1 MCGMEYR
8 LKKGSVYEGKVEKVD
23 FPNKATVWVTD
34 EDGHKE
40 KAIVKNAIPGQ
51 TVRFCVNKKRKGHC
65 EGRLMEVVEKSPLE
79 TNPAC
84 PHFGKCG
91 GCTYQTVAY
100 EEQLKIK
107 SAQVEK
113 LLSEVVSGELPF
125 EGIIGSPVTEEYRNK
140 MEFSF
145 GDEYKDG
152 PLALG
157 LHKRNSMYDIVPVT
171 ECKIIDEDY
180 RKILTCVQD
189 YAIEKELPFL
199 HKLSHEGYLRHLL
212 VRKSVKTG
220 QILVD
225 IVTTT
230 QIEHDFTELVNRLTS
245 IEYKGTLTG
254 VLHTF
259 NDSLADAVINEKTE
273 LLYGQDYI
281 EEELLGLRFKITPF
295 SFFQTNSLGAEVL
308 YSKAREYVLSGG
320 FGDVAGVDD
329 TGAASAVGNS
339 DAAVTAKAAG
349 NVEVQGNAGSKPVIY
364 DLYTGTGTIAQML
377 SPVASKV
384 IGVEIVAEAVEAAK
398 KNAAQNGLTNCEFI
412 ADDVLKAL
420 DNIEIKPDF
429 IVLDPPRDGIHPK
442 ALEKIIDYGVDRMVY
457 ISCKPTSLARDLVT
471 LQERGYKVEKCC
483 CVDMFPNTVHVET
496 VVLLSKGA
504 KGPVDL
510 CSARTEVERRLV
522 DSKKVK
528 VDFSLED
535 MDLSEFKGKATYEQ
549 IKAYVLEQT
558 GLKVSSLYIAQIKKK
573 CGLDVGENFN
583 LPKSENAKQPQCT
596 PDKEEAI
603 MQAFKHFGIV

>member
-34 EDGHKE
+34 EDGQKE

-100 EEQLKIK
+100 KEQLKIK
-107 SAQVEK
+107 STQVEK
-113 LLSEVVSGELPF
+113 LLREVVSGELPF

-189 YAIEKELPFL
+189 YAIEKELPFQ

-457 ISCKPTSLARDLVT
+457 ISCKPTSLARDLIT
-471 LQERGYKVEKCC
+471 LQDRGYKVEKCC
-483 CVDMFPNTVHVET
+483 CVDMFPNTGHVET
-496 VVLLSKGA
+496 VCLLSKLYEA
-504 KGPVDL
+504 KHHVN
-510 CSARTEVERRLV
+510 VRL
-522 DSKKVK
+522 
-528 VDFSLED
+528 D
-535 MDLSEFKGKATYEQ
+535 MDELDITSAESKATYEE
-549 IKAYVLEQT
+549 IKSYVAEHNE
-558 GLKVSSLYIAQIKKK
+558 GMKVSNLYIAQVKAKYGIIER
-573 CGLDVGENFN
+573 ENYN
-583 LPKSENAKQPQCT
+583 KPKSDDTRQPKC
-596 PDKEEAI
+596 PNEKEEAI
-603 MQAFKHFGIV
+603 VDAMEHFKMI

>member
-34 EDGHKE
+34 EDGQKK

-189 YAIEKELPFL
+189 YAIEKELPFQ

-230 QIEHDFTELVNRLTS
+230 QIEHDFTELVNRMTS

-320 FGDVAGVDD
+320 FGDVAGDAGTMATSAVENADD
-329 TGAASAVGNS
+329 TVS
-339 DAAVTAKAAG
+339 AKAAG

-483 CVDMFPNTVHVET
+483 CVDMFPNTGHVET
-496 VVLLSKGA
+496 VVLMQY
-504 KGPVDL
+504 
-510 CSARTEVERRLV
+510 C
-522 DSKKVK
+522 
-528 VDFSLED
+528 
-535 MDLSEFKGKATYEQ
+535 GK
-549 IKAYVLEQT
+549 
-558 GLKVSSLYIAQIKKK
+558 
-573 CGLDVGENFN
+573 
-583 LPKSENAKQPQCT
+583 
-596 PDKEEAI
+596 
-603 MQAFKHFGIV
+603 

>member
-34 EDGHKE
+34 EDGQKE

-189 YAIEKELPFL
+189 YAIEKELPFQ

-483 CVDMFPNTVHVET
+483 CVDMFPNTGHVET
-496 VVLLSKGA
+496 VVLLSKG
-504 KGPVDL
+504 
-510 CSARTEVERRLV
+510 EV
-522 DSKKVK
+522 DSKKIRVE
-528 VDFSLED
+528 FSLED
-535 MDLSEFKGKATYEQ
+535 MDMSEFQDGATYPQ
-549 IKAYVLEQT
+549 IKEYVLEHT
-558 GLKVSSLYIAQIKKK
+558 GLKVSNLYISQIKRK
-573 CGLDVGENFN
+573 CGIGVGKNYN
-583 LPKSENAKQPQCT
+583 LPKSEDSRQPQC
-596 PDKEEAI
+596 PPEKEKAI
-603 MQAFKHFGIV
+603 REAFKYFGMI

>member
-34 EDGHKE
+34 EDGQKE

-189 YAIEKELPFL
+189 YAIEKELPFQ

-320 FGDVAGVDD
+320 FGDVAGAGV
-329 TGAASAVGNS
+329 ASAAGNK
-339 DAAVTAKAAG
+339 DDMGTAKAAG
-349 NVEVQGNAGSKPVIY
+349 SVNVKGKSGGKPVIY

-457 ISCKPTSLARDLVT
+457 ISCKPTSLARDLIT

-483 CVDMFPNTVHVET
+483 CVDMFPNTGHVEC
-496 VVLLSKGA
+496 VVALHR
-504 KGPVDL
+504 VD
-510 CSARTEVERRLV
+510 
-522 DSKKVK
+522 
-528 VDFSLED
+528 
-535 MDLSEFKGKATYEQ
+535 M
-549 IKAYVLEQT
+549 
-558 GLKVSSLYIAQIKKK
+558 
-573 CGLDVGENFN
+573 
-583 LPKSENAKQPQCT
+583 
-596 PDKEEAI
+596 
-603 MQAFKHFGIV
+603 

>member
-34 EDGHKE
+34 EDGQKE

-79 TNPAC
+79 TSPAC

-113 LLSEVVSGELPF
+113 LLSEVVSGEFPF

-189 YAIEKELPFL
+189 YAIEKELPFQ

-259 NDSLADAVINEKTE
+259 NDSLADAVINERTE

-329 TGAASAVGNS
+329 TGAASA
-339 DAAVTAKAAG
+339 A
-349 NVEVQGNAGSKPVIY
+349 GNAGSKPVIY

-483 CVDMFPNTVHVET
+483 CVDMFPNTGHVET
-496 VVLLSKGA
+496 VVLLSQQK
-504 KGPVDL
+504 PDDTIEIDL
-510 CSARTEVERRLV
+510 DLDELDATSAEL
-522 DSKKVK
+522 
-528 VDFSLED
+528 
-535 MDLSEFKGKATYEQ
+535 KATYQE
-549 IKAYVLEQT
+549 IKDYVLKEF
-558 GLKVSSLYIAQIKKK
+558 GLKVSSLYISQVKRK
-573 CGLDVGENFN
+573 CGIEVGENYN
-583 LPKSENAKQPQCT
+583 LPKSENARVPQC
-596 PDKEEAI
+596 PKEKEDAI
-603 MQAFKHFGIV
+603 KAALKYFAMI

>member
-34 EDGHKE
+34 DDGQKE

-189 YAIEKELPFL
+189 YAIEKELPFQ

-483 CVDMFPNTVHVET
+483 CVDMFPNTGHVET
-496 VVLLSKGA
+496 VVLLSH
-504 KGPVDL
+504 
-510 CSARTEVERRLV
+510 
-522 DSKKVK
+522 KKPDGHINVK
-528 VDFSLED
+528 VEFGEGEGKVPLDNIAKRAEEYKPKERVTYKMIKEYIEAKYGFKVHTAYTAEVKR
-535 MDLSEFKGKATYEQ
+535 DL
-549 IKAYVLEQT
+549 
-558 GLKVSSLYIAQIKKK
+558 GLPMYDAPNAVEELKQRRKHPTAEKV
-573 CGLDVGENFN
+573 
-583 LPKSENAKQPQCT
+583 
-596 PDKEEAI
+596 EAI
-603 MQAFKHFGIV
+603 KDALKYFKIV

>member
-34 EDGHKE
+34 EDGQKE

-79 TNPAC
+79 TSPAC

-189 YAIEKELPFL
+189 YAIEKELPFQ

-230 QIEHDFTELVNRLTS
+230 QIEHDFTELLNRLTLIDELPKTIIYPLDGTK
-245 IEYKGTLTG
+245 IETWAILAAGFCGGGVKGKVQLG
-254 VLHTF
+254 APWWF
-259 NDSLADAVINEKTE
+259 NDQAFGISRQFEACANLYPVSLSVGMLTDSRSFISYPRHE
-273 LLYGQDYI
+273 LYRRVFCDY
-281 EEELLGLRFKITPF
+281 LGKL
-295 SFFQTNSLGAEVL
+295 AE
-308 YSKAREYVLSGG
+308 RGEY
-320 FGDVAGVDD
+320 FAG
-329 TGAASAVGNS
+329 
-339 DAAVTAKAAG
+339 
-349 NVEVQGNAGSKPVIY
+349 E
-364 DLYTGTGTIAQML
+364 
-377 SPVASKV
+377 
-384 IGVEIVAEAVEAAK
+384 
-398 KNAAQNGLTNCEFI
+398 
-412 ADDVLKAL
+412 KAL
-420 DNIEIKPDF
+420 Q
-429 IVLDPPRDGIHPK
+429 
-442 ALEKIIDYGVDRMVY
+442 KIIEDVCFNNVNEYFGFD
-457 ISCKPTSLARDLVT
+457 
-471 LQERGYKVEKCC
+471 
-483 CVDMFPNTVHVET
+483 
-496 VVLLSKGA
+496 
-504 KGPVDL
+504 
-510 CSARTEVERRLV
+510 
-522 DSKKVK
+522 VK
-528 VDFSLED
+528 
-535 MDLSEFKGKATYEQ
+535 YE
-549 IKAYVLEQT
+549 
-558 GLKVSSLYIAQIKKK
+558 G
-573 CGLDVGENFN
+573 
-583 LPKSENAKQPQCT
+583 
-596 PDKEEAI
+596 
-603 MQAFKHFGIV
+603 

>member
-1 MCGMEYR
+1 
-8 LKKGSVYEGKVEKVD
+8 
-23 FPNKATVWVTD
+23 
-34 EDGHKE
+34 
-40 KAIVKNAIPGQ
+40 
-51 TVRFCVNKKRKGHC
+51 
-65 EGRLMEVVEKSPLE
+65 
-79 TNPAC
+79 
-84 PHFGKCG
+84 
-91 GCTYQTVAY
+91 
-100 EEQLKIK
+100 
-107 SAQVEK
+107 
-113 LLSEVVSGELPF
+113 
-125 EGIIGSPVTEEYRNK
+125 
-140 MEFSF
+140 
-145 GDEYKDG
+145 
-152 PLALG
+152 
-157 LHKRNSMYDIVPVT
+157 MYDIVPVT

-189 YAIEKELPFL
+189 YAIEKELPFQ

-320 FGDVAGVDD
+320 FGDVAG
-329 TGAASAVGNS
+329 
-339 DAAVTAKAAG
+339 
-349 NVEVQGNAGSKPVIY
+349 SKPVIY

-471 LQERGYKVEKCC
+471 QQERGYKVEKCC
-483 CVDMFPNTVHVET
+483 CVDMFPNTGHVET
-496 VVLLSKGA
+496 CCLLVRECANDDEMVSIK
-504 KGPVDL
+504 VDL
-510 CSARTEVERRLV
+510 EGIQLN
-522 DSKKVK
+522 
-528 VDFSLED
+528 
-535 MDLSEFKGKATYEQ
+535 Q
-549 IKAYVLEQT
+549 
-558 GLKVSSLYIAQIKKK
+558 
-573 CGLDVGENFN
+573 GEYK
-583 LPKSENAKQPQCT
+583 P
-596 PDKEEAI
+596 EE
-603 MQAFKHFGIV
+603 KPT

>member
-8 LKKGSVYEGKVEKVD
+8 LNKGSVYEGKVEKVD

-34 EDGHKE
+34 EDGQKE

-65 EGRLMEVVEKSPLE
+65 EGRLMEVVEMSPLE

-107 SAQVEK
+107 STQVEK
-113 LLSEVVSGELPF
+113 LLSEVVSGEFPF

-189 YAIEKELPFL
+189 YAIEKELPFQ

-320 FGDVAGVDD
+320 FGNVAGVDD

-483 CVDMFPNTVHVET
+483 CVDMFPNTGHVET
-496 VVLLSKGA
+496 VVLLSKGM
-504 KGPVDL
+504 VN
-510 CSARTEVERRLV
+510 SR
-522 DSKKVK
+522 KVK

-583 LPKSENAKQPQCT
+583 LAKSENARQPQ
-596 PDKEEAI
+596 
-603 MQAFKHFGIV
+603 

>member
-1 MCGMEYR
+1 M
-8 LKKGSVYEGKVEKVD
+8 
-23 FPNKATVWVTD
+23 
-34 EDGHKE
+34 
-40 KAIVKNAIPGQ
+40 
-51 TVRFCVNKKRKGHC
+51 
-65 EGRLMEVVEKSPLE
+65 
-79 TNPAC
+79 
-84 PHFGKCG
+84 
-91 GCTYQTVAY
+91 
-100 EEQLKIK
+100 
-107 SAQVEK
+107 EK
-113 LLSEVVSGELPF
+113 LLREVVSGELPF

-189 YAIEKELPFL
+189 YAIEKELPFQ

-245 IEYKGTLTG
+245 IEYNGTLTG

-320 FGDVAGVDD
+320 FGDVAG
-329 TGAASAVGNS
+329 
-339 DAAVTAKAAG
+339 
-349 NVEVQGNAGSKPVIY
+349 SKPVIY

-429 IVLDPPRDGIHPK
+429 IVLAPPRDGIHPK

-483 CVDMFPNTVHVET
+483 CVDMFPNTGHVET
-496 VVLLSKGA
+496 VILLSRKA
-504 KGPVDL
+504 PDAEIKVRLDMSEL
-510 CSARTEVERRLV
+510 DITSAE
-522 DSKKVK
+522 S
-528 VDFSLED
+528 
-535 MDLSEFKGKATYEQ
+535 KATYKEIQ
-549 IKAYVLEQT
+549 EYVQNKYDLHVT
-558 GLKVSSLYIAQIKKK
+558 NLYIAQVKREFGIIERENYNT
-573 CGLDVGENFN
+573 GEG
-583 LPKSENAKQPQCT
+583 KAKVPQVT
-596 PDKEEAI
+596 AEKREAI
-603 MQAFKHFGIV
+603 IDALKYFQMIE